1 MISVPRI
8 ALVWKANKCLVG
20 QMLELPDSS
29 FFTFGFHDSGL
40 FLSLSNTI
48 GFSQPQFQLAIVWKN
63 LLTMWLADAVG

>member
-1 MISVPRI
+1 
-8 ALVWKANKCLVG
+8 
-20 QMLELPDSS
+20 MLELQDSS